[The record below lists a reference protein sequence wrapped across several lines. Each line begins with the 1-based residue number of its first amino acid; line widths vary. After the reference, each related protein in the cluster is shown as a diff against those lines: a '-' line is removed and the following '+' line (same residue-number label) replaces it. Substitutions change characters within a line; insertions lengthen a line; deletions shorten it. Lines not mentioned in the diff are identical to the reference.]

1 MQRPAVSVIIPTCRR
16 NQELKNAVASV
27 INQTVKDI
35 ELIVIDD
42 NGEKTDDTIEK
53 FLSGLNSVYLKNGRN
68 YGGAVSRNRGVQIA
82 RGEYIAFLDDD
93 DQWENQKLEKQLSI
107 MRSTKAGICYTG
119 LTICKGN
126 RSRYSFRE
134 PAFCDHYISI
144 LNSNFI
150 GTTSSV
156 LIPTKILKEI
166 NGFDTAL
173 PALQDYDLYI
183 RILKNNKAIWIDE
196 PLVIYSNELHGNK
209 ISCNRAFFKDAANK
223 LLEKYHNESEFKL
236 LQKSI
241 KRIELMKMVRS
252 KRFFFDTLYSLCRFG
267 KFK

>member
-1 MQRPAVSVIIPTCRR
+1 MRKPAVSVIIPTCRR
-16 NQELKNAVASV
+16 NQELKNAVVSV

-42 NGEKTDDTIEK
+42 NGEKTDDTIK
-53 FLSGLNSVYLKNGRN
+53 RFLSDYDSIYLKNDRN
-68 YGGAVSRNRGVQIA
+68 YGGAVSRNRGVQNA

-107 MRSTKAGICYTG
+107 MQSTNAGICYTG
-119 LTICKGN
+119 LTICKGK
-126 RSRYSFRE
+126 RSRYSFRK
-134 PAFCDHYISI
+134 PAFRDHYRSI

-156 LIPTKILKEI
+156 LIPTKIVKEI
-166 NGFDTAL
+166 NGFDPAL

-183 RILKNNKAIWIDE
+183 RILKNNKAVWIDE
-196 PLVIYSNELHGNK
+196 PLVIYSNELQGGK
-209 ISCNRAFFKDAANK
+209 ISCSRVFFKDAANK
-223 LLEKYHNESEFKL
+223 LLEKYRKESEFKL

-252 KRFFFDTLYSLCRFG
+252 RKFFFDTLHSLCGFG